1 MVGVVTSVSIDW
13 LTVLDEVRAIAQTGL
28 HYTTDPYDR
37 ERCTRLLDIV
47 ARGYT
52 EALALP
58 EPEVRER
65 LARELGYQSAKV
77 GADAAIFDDD
87 GRVLLVHRS
96 DDHRWGLIAGW
107 VDPGET
113 PQDTVVREVREEVDL
128 EVTGFELVDVVGRPA
143 GTRFGP
149 HAVVSVLYHCT
160 VAPGPVTISHE
171 ATDAGYHHPEDI
183 HEWHANHE
191 QLAFLAREHWRA
203 RRA

>member
-1 MVGVVTSVSIDW
+1 
-13 LTVLDEVRAIAQTGL
+13 VLDEVRAIAQTGL
-28 HYTTDPYDR
+28 HYATDPYDR

-47 ARGYT
+47 TRGYAA
-52 EALALP
+52 ALDLP
-58 EPEVRER
+58 EPEVRAR

-77 GADAAIFDDD
+77 GADAAIFDAD

-128 EVTGFELVDVVGRPA
+128 EVTAFELVDVIGRAA
-143 GTRFGP
+143 GTQHGP
-149 HAVVSVLYHCT
+149 HAVVSVLYCCT

-183 HEWHANHE
+183 DGWHANHE
-191 QLAFLAREHWRA
+191 QLALLAREHWRA
-203 RRA
+203 QPG